1 MTSAIAGFRTSEKQ
15 RDKHENTRYTA
26 AVAAAPQ
33 QTAARNKLLPTT
45 GQVQNVANSRVYVF
59 GNSDLAEDELNS
71 VPSSEDFIEMSELRP
86 RAGKVK
92 NKKKN
97 VDQRKEAEPI
107 FIEREIESGDS
118 LQIFSLQYGCPVSEL
133 KRCNNLMNDQD
144 FFALRRIK
152 IPVKQHGL
160 LTETEEERRRR
171 PNATQEAKSTGNNL
185 TNGFLS
191 GDDDFESDDEE
202 DQFVR
207 TISIRDSMRDNI
219 STQQFLK
226 NMDRDLE
233 KICQATKTQKESLEE
248 VTSVLTET
256 RIHPLLLPYFQRKK
270 KRTYCDETSC
280 GMTWKSVFMVVI
292 LVAVAIPILIGIYFY
307 FEKGNDDSS
316 GSTSSLWKPS

>member
-118 LQIFSLQYGCPVSEL
+118 LQIFSLQYGCPVIIVL
-133 KRCNNLMNDQD
+133 LFLAVL
-144 FFALRRIK
+144 FFSSFSPPFYIVS
-152 IPVKQHGL
+152 IFF
-160 LTETEEERRRR
+160 
-171 PNATQEAKSTGNNL
+171 
-185 TNGFLS
+185 FLW
-191 GDDDFESDDEE
+191 GG
-202 DQFVR
+202 
-207 TISIRDSMRDNI
+207 
-219 STQQFLK
+219 
-226 NMDRDLE
+226 
-233 KICQATKTQKESLEE
+233 
-248 VTSVLTET
+248 
-256 RIHPLLLPYFQRKK
+256 
-270 KRTYCDETSC
+270 
-280 GMTWKSVFMVVI
+280 GM
-292 LVAVAIPILIGIYFY
+292 
-307 FEKGNDDSS
+307 
-316 GSTSSLWKPS
+316 